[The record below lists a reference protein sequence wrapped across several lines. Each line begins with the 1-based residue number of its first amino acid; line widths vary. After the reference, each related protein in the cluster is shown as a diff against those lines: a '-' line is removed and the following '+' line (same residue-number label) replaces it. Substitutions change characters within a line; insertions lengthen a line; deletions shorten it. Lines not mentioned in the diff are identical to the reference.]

1 MGFSSVDAL
10 YNAITVDGKIL
21 TVPWVRTVQTGAT
34 SAAGRWHE
42 MYSTANG
49 TGGQGV
55 LTGTAGAGLVKD
67 STSVGALPIGPAV
80 ETAATKHLLSMMV
93 VTNQALVCPGTIL
106 LTDIIHVYPSCVLTG
121 TPSTLSNH
129 PTWTGTGDTRMTNP
143 KGVQVSV
150 FSTTANTAGNGQ
162 ITLTYVDQDNNSA
175 QAQTGSLYSNVAA
188 HPIGAAYA
196 QTNAAVTTGGVNMAM
211 AVGDYGVKQ
220 VNSYVIN
227 TGGTAG
233 VGAIIMHR
241 PVCTIPIPLAN
252 LPAERDFT
260 TGPIRL
266 PRIYDGACLAMFVCV
281 GGALTV
287 NQNIQGE
294 LVFGWG

>member
-21 TVPWVRTVQTGAT
+21 TIPFLRTIMTGAT

-42 MYSTANG
+42 AFTVAGG

-55 LTGTAGAGLVKD
+55 LTGTAGTGVVLNS
-67 STSVGALPIGPAV
+67 STAGALPIGPAV
-80 ETAATKHLLSMMV
+80 ETSMTKHLLSMMV
-93 VTNQALVCPGTIL
+93 TSNSTTLAPATLM
-106 LTDIIHVYPSCVLTG
+106 LTDLIHMYPSCVLTG

-129 PTWTGTGDTRMTNP
+129 PTWTGTGDTRMTNAN
-143 KGVQVSV
+143 GVQASL
-150 FSTTANTAGNGQ
+150 FLTTASTAAGQ
-162 ITLTYVDQDNNSA
+162 ITMTYTDQGGNS
-175 QAQTGSLYSNVAA
+175 QAQTGSLFCPVAA
-188 HPIGAAYA
+188 TPIGAALN
-196 QTNAAVTTGGVNMAM
+196 QTAVTATPGGLNIAL
-211 AVGDYGVKQ
+211 ANGDYGVRQ
-220 VNSYVIN
+220 VNSYAIN
-227 TGGTAG
+227 SGVTTGIGSI
-233 VGAIIMHR
+233 VLHR

-266 PRIYDGACLAMFVCV
+266 PRIYDGACLAFMVCI
-281 GGALTV
+281 GGALTT